1 MVFQFHRLQSAP
13 VASQLRFKSLRKA
26 HLTSMIN
33 NPKSRPRHEKVD
45 IELFTRKKETDYV
58 DVKTEPWN
66 LRVSGFG
73 LQFPR
78 LQTGY

>member
-1 MVFQFHRLQSAP
+1 
-13 VASQLRFKSLRKA
+13 
-26 HLTSMIN
+26 MIN